1 MSSCSFPINIYVF
14 VNHRNVGTWSDRGC
28 SVVKDKKKTVECAC
42 NHLTNFA
49 ILMQVKTFEVSLKN
63 IFLFYFCK
71 KRRWPK
77 ISQASE
83 FIDGRGKSN
92 FSYYANLVGLFLLC
106 FLCIGELPTFFFL
119 ISRFQRNIIRL

>member
-1 MSSCSFPINIYVF
+1 MTSSYNFLINIYVF

-28 SVVKDKKKTVECAC
+28 HVVEDKKKTVECAC

-71 KRRWPK
+71 KR
-77 ISQASE
+77 
-83 FIDGRGKSN
+83 
-92 FSYYANLVGLFLLC
+92 
-106 FLCIGELPTFFFL
+106 FFL
-119 ISRFQRNIIRL
+119 RRAAFKRKM